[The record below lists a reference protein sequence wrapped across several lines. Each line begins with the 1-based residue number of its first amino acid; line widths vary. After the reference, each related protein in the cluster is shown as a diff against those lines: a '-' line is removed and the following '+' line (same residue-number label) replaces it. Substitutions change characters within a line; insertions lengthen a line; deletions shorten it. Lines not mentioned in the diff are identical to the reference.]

1 MIQSNVLLT
10 DVEIPVYD
18 NLISTNISLNTNSP
32 SNNDILPLYETIDVI
47 PNMTPGSGSVFNG
60 LLPKIT
66 SLDELLKYLSEIMIR
81 FNTNPNY
88 YTQNDFSLL
97 IKTLSNSLIFLYEND
112 TTNVGAQSVSFVGIA
127 KLNTNPFT
135 DAAAL
140 NNKFPGIYLAQDI
153 GDYPIFGVT
162 ITNDDLSNN
171 LVLLIPQI
179 TNNVFIEYQKN
190 IYKLTIRSGFIASST
205 APNNVYEGL
214 K

>member
-1 MIQSNVLLT
+1 MIQSNILLT

-18 NLISTNISLNTNSP
+18 NLINTNISTNTNSP

-47 PNMTPGSGSVFNG
+47 PDITPGSGSVFNG
-60 LLPKIT
+60 PLPKIT

-88 YTQNDFSLL
+88 YIQDDFSLL
-97 IKTLSNSLIFLYEND
+97 IKTLSNSLIFLYENN
-112 TTNVGAQSVSFVGIA
+112 TTNVGTQSASFVGIA

-153 GDYPIFGVT
+153 GYYPIIGIN
-162 ITNDDLSNN
+162 ITNDDLYNN
-171 LVLLIPQI
+171 LVLLVPKI
-179 TNNVFIEYQKN
+179 TNNMFIEYRKN
-190 IYKLTIRSGFIASST
+190 IYKLNINEDKHVKYSSDT
-205 APNNVYEGL
+205 KKSV
-214 K
+214 